1 MKRIADKNKVNRSFI
16 GMGYYDTK
24 TPAVIL
30 RNVLENPGWYTQYT
44 PYQPEVAQ
52 GRLESLMN
60 FQTMISDLTGFE
72 LCNAS
77 LLDESTAAAEAMS
90 MIFAAS
96 RKKPKFFVDDRVHP
110 QTLAVVETR
119 AAGLGVTIVTGNY
132 ADFAFDKE
140 VCGALVQYPA
150 TDGSAAWS
158 NRRPPLGQCPSSAPA
173 LAQTASDGSGRPITL
188 RGGDRA
194 THRSAAASQVA
205 HPTAHPTARDPPPV
219 TLQAACSTTRASPR
233 RPRRREPSSR
243 WRRTCS
249 ASPCCSRPRCGAPTS
264 PWARRSASECRSATA
279 GRTRASSLPTLTWC
293 AAARGGG
300 RVRLVGG

>member
-1 MKRIADKNKVNRSFI
+1 MSSAAATLAAKDRFAARHLGPRESDHAAMLEAVGVDSIDDIVRKTVPSQILLDRALDLGKYSPGLAESDALVEMKRIADKNKVNRSFI

-119 AAGLGVTIVTGNY
+119 AG
-132 ADFAFDKE
+132 
-140 VCGALVQYPA
+140 
-150 TDGSAAWS
+150 
-158 NRRPPLGQCPSSAPA
+158 
-173 LAQTASDGSGRPITL
+173 
-188 RGGDRA
+188 
-194 THRSAAASQVA
+194 
-205 HPTAHPTARDPPPV
+205 
-219 TLQAACSTTRASPR
+219 
-233 RPRRREPSSR
+233 
-243 WRRTCS
+243 
-249 ASPCCSRPRCGAPTS
+249 
-264 PWARRSASECRSATA
+264 A
-279 GRTRASSLPTLTWC
+279 GRHHRDGQLRRLRLRQGGLRRARAVP
-293 AAARGGG
+293 RD
-300 RVRLVGG
+300 

>member
-119 AAGLGVTIVTGNY
+119 AAGLGVTVVTGDY
-132 ADFAFDKE
+132 ASFAFDKD

-158 NRRPPLGQCPSSAPA
+158 NRRPPPGSAPA
-173 LAQTASDGSGRPITL
+173 PAQAASDSSGRP
-188 RGGDRA
+188 
-194 THRSAAASQVA
+194 V
-205 HPTAHPTARDPPPV
+205 
-219 TLQAACSTTRASPR
+219 SPR
-233 RPRRREPSSR
+233 DRGCLTSR
-243 WRRTCS
+243 QFH
-249 ASPCCSRPRCGAPTS
+249 
-264 PWARRSASECRSATA
+264 
-279 GRTRASSLPTLTWC
+279 
-293 AAARGGG
+293 
-300 RVRLVGG
+300 RL

>member
-158 NRRPPLGQCPSSAPA
+158 NRRPPSGSARARPLRRLRPPLTALGGPSLS
-173 LAQTASDGSGRPITL
+173 GGRPGHSSL
-188 RGGDRA
+188 RRCL
-194 THRSAAASQVA
+194 T
-205 HPTAHPTARDPPPV
+205 
-219 TLQAACSTTRASPR
+219 
-233 RPRRREPSSR
+233 
-243 WRRTCS
+243 
-249 ASPCCSRPRCGAPTS
+249 SRPSHRPS
-264 PWARRSASECRSATA
+264 HRP
-279 GRTRASSLPTLTWC
+279 
-293 AAARGGG
+293 
-300 RVRLVGG
+300 